1 MPTGGTFNCAKDIL
15 KRVKD
20 MKRDGVKTWGKKKK
34 EKKRGVMM
42 GGGESQQKNVDR
54 SSGWALG

>member
-1 MPTGGTFNCAKDIL
+1 
-15 KRVKD
+15 

-42 GGGESQQKNVDR
+42 GGGASQQKNVDR

>member
-20 MKRDGVKTWGKKKK
+20 MKRDGVTTWGKKKK
-34 EKKRGVMM
+34 ERKQGVRMM
-42 GGGESQQKNVDR
+42 VSAGGQKTVER